1 MSEWTLKEHSL
12 GELVVTVSGDEWK
25 NACRKAFKKIAK
37 NVTVPGFR
45 KGSVPEKLLRR
56 YISKEQERYEAI
68 ESNANTWLI
77 DALKEKELEPVS
89 RPSLDFRNMSDES
102 VDLVFEFYV
111 EPEVKLGEYKG
122 LPYEMDAVEIS
133 EDDVNK
139 ELDRMRET
147 YADMETVEGAAED
160 GDTVNIDYEGLK
172 DGVAFD
178 GGTAEG
184 YDLRLGSGS
193 FIPGFEEQLIGAK
206 AGEEKELHLTFPED
220 YHSEELAGQEVIFNV
235 KVNEVKRKVLPE
247 LDDDFA
253 KDVNAPGV
261 ENVDDL
267 RKVVRERLENGRK
280 EQAERKAD
288 EELFKKLSEAAEID
302 LPRVMVEDEAMAM
315 VRQFET
321 QISQYGMQPSQ
332 YLKMINQTEE
342 TLRDTYME
350 EAERNVRLRLILA
363 AIAKNEQMEASEED
377 VEAEINKLA
386 EAYNMEAD
394 QVRHVVDQDL
404 LKKDILN
411 QKASEFVKEHAAR
424 S

>member
-12 GELVVTVSGDEWK
+12 GELVVTVAGDEWK
-25 NACRKAFKKIAK
+25 SACKKAFNKIAK

-45 KGSVPEKLLRR
+45 KGSAPEKILRR

-68 ESNANTWLI
+68 ENNANTWLLA
-77 DALKEKELEPVS
+77 ALKENELEPVS

-122 LPYEMDAVEIS
+122 LPYEVEAVEITD
-133 EDDVNK
+133 EDVNK

-147 YADMETVEGAAED
+147 YADMESIEGAAEE
-160 GDTVNIDYEGLK
+160 GDTVNIDYEGLR

-193 FIPGFEEQLIGAK
+193 FIPGFEDQLIGAK
-206 AGEEKELHLTFPED
+206 AGEEKELSLTFPED
-220 YHSEELAGQEVIFNV
+220 YHSEELAGQEVVFKV
-235 KVNEVKRKVLPE
+235 KVNDVKRKVLPE

-261 ENVDDL
+261 ENVEDL
-267 RKVVRERLENGRK
+267 RKVVKERLENGRK
-280 EQAERKAD
+280 EQAERRAD

-302 LPRVMVEDEAMAM
+302 LPHVMVEDEAMSM
-315 VRQFET
+315 VRQFES

-332 YLKMINQTEE
+332 YLKMLNQTEE
-342 TLRDTYME
+342 SLRDTYME
-350 EAERNVRLRLILA
+350 EAERNVRLRLILS
-363 AIAKNEQMEASEED
+363 AIAKNEQMEVSAED
-377 VEAEINKLA
+377 VDAEINKLA

-394 QVRHVVDQDL
+394 QVRHVVDEEL

>member
-1 MSEWTLKEHSL
+1 MSEWTLKEHSS
-12 GELVVTVSGDEWK
+12 GELVVTVNGDEWK
-25 NACRKAFKKIAK
+25 NACRKAFNKIAK

-45 KGSVPEKLLRR
+45 KGTAPEKILRR
-56 YISKEQERYEAI
+56 YISPEQTRYEAI
-68 ESNANTWLI
+68 ESNANTWLLA
-77 DALKEKELEPVS
+77 ALKEQNLEPVS
-89 RPSLDFRNMSDES
+89 RPSLDFRNMSDEG

-122 LPYEMDAVEIS
+122 LPYELEAVEIS
-133 EDDVNK
+133 EEDIDK

-147 YADMETVEGAAED
+147 YADMETIDGAAEE

-172 DGVAFD
+172 DGIAFD

-193 FIPGFEEQLIGAK
+193 FIPGFEDQLIGAK
-206 AGEEKELHLTFPED
+206 AGEEKQLPLTFPED
-220 YHSEELAGQEVIFNV
+220 YHSEELAGQEVVFNV

-261 ENVDDL
+261 ETVEDL
-267 RKVVRERLENGRK
+267 RKVVKERLENGRK

-288 EELFKKLSEAAEID
+288 EELFKKLSESAEID
-302 LPRVMVEDEAMAM
+302 LPQVMVEDEAMSM

-332 YLKMINQTEE
+332 YLKMLNQTEE
-342 TLRDTYME
+342 GLKEAYME

-363 AIAKNEQMEASEED
+363 AIAKSEEMEVSAEEID
-377 VEAEINKLA
+377 AEINKLA

-394 QVRHVVDQDL
+394 QVRHVVDEDL